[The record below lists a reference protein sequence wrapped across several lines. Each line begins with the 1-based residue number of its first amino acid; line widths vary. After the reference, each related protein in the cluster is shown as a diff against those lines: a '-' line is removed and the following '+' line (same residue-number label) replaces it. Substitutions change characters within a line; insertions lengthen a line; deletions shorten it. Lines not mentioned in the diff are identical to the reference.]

1 MEIEVINAASFMN
14 NHSACHLS
22 SWHNYSIKKGE
33 GRRIFVSDEEKYGFT
48 RQYHVLLTDKQKI
61 QHEKA
66 LKTQNALFQYALKYL
81 FKTYGVKHIG
91 RPMPTSQMA
100 IRCEINKVKSGFI
113 KDKYDLARWKKSVLF
128 LSSHSANEFLKT
140 VYTNFSQYRKH
151 LVKADKSMDE
161 KARYNF
167 KMNVTKDK
175 YGKHKNQLHKSW
187 YRKGSINFLR
197 NGASFRAITSQKL
210 PEDSKG
216 GIRIEDKHTDNHTFL
231 TVADFGT
238 VEVIEDLSELNL
250 KDIALTKIKKL
261 PDGSYRLQ
269 LTFSQPLKKQESK
282 TVRGFDWNMA
292 NNEAFCSSDGK
303 RIKVS
308 DAAIKRAD
316 EYEQKINAIKSA
328 RDLEE
333 NAHGQSKL
341 YRKLDRRQQKLNAK
355 RSNLL
360 TNEYRHLVHEVADDC
375 DTIIVEKLDAYEMR
389 KGGKGSAQSKG
400 INRRLAV
407 LKPYE
412 LMTVLESLVKKQNKT
427 LIKVDSF
434 WTSKACHEC
443 GYINKD
449 LKVGQKEW
457 QCPSCKKMI
466 DRDLN
471 AARNILD
478 WGIHPEHHAKFIKA
492 AEEGKKLSPSS
503 LVTEV

>member
-1 MEIEVINAASFMN
+1 MSN
-14 NHSACHLS
+14 
-22 SWHNYSIKKGE
+22 
-33 GRRIFVSDEEKYGFT
+33 EEKYGFT

-91 RPMPTSQMA
+91 RPMPFSQKP
-100 IRCEINKVKSGFI
+100 IQYVLNKIKTGFI
-113 KDKYDLARWKKSVLF
+113 KDKYGLARWKKSVLF
-128 LSSHSANEFLKT
+128 LSSHSADEFLKT
-140 VYTNFSQYRKH
+140 VYTNFSQYRKR

-197 NGASFRAITSQKL
+197 NSASFRTITSQ
-210 PEDSKG
+210 
-216 GIRIEDKHTDNHTFL
+216 
-231 TVADFGT
+231 
-238 VEVIEDLSELNL
+238 
-250 KDIALTKIKKL
+250 KL

-269 LTFSQPLKKQESK
+269 LTFSLPRKKQKSK
-282 TVRGFDWNMA
+282 TIQGFDWNMA
-292 NNEAFCSSDGK
+292 GNEAFCSSDGK

-328 RDLEE
+328 RDLEG

-355 RSNLL
+355 RSNML
-360 TNEYRHLVHEVADDC
+360 TNEYRHLVHEVVDDC
-375 DTIIVEKLDAYEMR
+375 DTIVVEKLDAYEMR
-389 KGGKGSAQSKG
+389 KRGKGSAQRKG

-412 LMTVLESLVKKQNKT
+412 LMTILESLVKKQNKR
-427 LIKVDSF
+427 LVKVDSF
-434 WTSKACHEC
+434 WTSKACHDC

-457 QCPSCKKMI
+457 QCPSCKKTV

-478 WGIHPEHHAKFIKA
+478 WGIHPEHHAKLKKT
-492 AEEGKKLSPSS
+492 AEEGKNLSPSS

>member
-1 MEIEVINAASFMN
+1 M
-14 NHSACHLS
+14 
-22 SWHNYSIKKGE
+22 
-33 GRRIFVSDEEKYGFT
+33 
-48 RQYHVLLTDKQKI
+48 LLTDKQKI

-91 RPMPTSQMA
+91 RPMPFSQKP
-100 IRCEINKVKSGFI
+100 IQYVLNKIKTGFI
-113 KDKYDLARWKKSVLF
+113 KDKYGLARWKKSVLF
-128 LSSHSANEFLKT
+128 LSSHSADEFLKT
-140 VYTNFSQYRKH
+140 VYTNFSQYRKR

-197 NGASFRAITSQKL
+197 NSASFRTITSQ
-210 PEDSKG
+210 
-216 GIRIEDKHTDNHTFL
+216 
-231 TVADFGT
+231 
-238 VEVIEDLSELNL
+238 
-250 KDIALTKIKKL
+250 KL

-269 LTFSQPLKKQESK
+269 LTFSLPRKKQKSK
-282 TVRGFDWNMA
+282 TIQGFDWNMA
-292 NNEAFCSSDGK
+292 GNEAFCSSDGK

-328 RDLEE
+328 RDLEG

-355 RSNLL
+355 RSNML
-360 TNEYRHLVHEVADDC
+360 TNEYRHLVHEVVDDC
-375 DTIIVEKLDAYEMR
+375 DTIVVEKLDAYEMR
-389 KGGKGSAQSKG
+389 KRGKGSAQRKG

-412 LMTVLESLVKKQNKT
+412 LMTILESLVKKQNKRFV
-427 LIKVDSF
+427 KVD
-434 WTSKACHEC
+434 
-443 GYINKD
+443 
-449 LKVGQKEW
+449 
-457 QCPSCKKMI
+457 
-466 DRDLN
+466 
-471 AARNILD
+471 
-478 WGIHPEHHAKFIKA
+478 
-492 AEEGKKLSPSS
+492 
-503 LVTEV
+503 